1 MAVTGKPI
9 DRVDGRLKVTGAA
22 KYAAEF
28 NQPNMAYAFPVCSTI
43 AKGTITA
50 IDTRAALSAAG
61 VLTVLTHE
69 NAVKLKAINPAEQ
82 MKAGV
87 QLVGEDLPPLQTNK
101 IYYFKQCIAC
111 VVAETY
117 EQARFA
123 ANLVKIT
130 YAQEKPASD
139 LKSGLA
145 NGYVPEKNMG
155 QPAQIN
161 SGKAAAPFA
170 AAPVKFE
177 RTYTTPTE
185 THHPMEPHAAVAMWD
200 RAGKLTIYDSSQGV
214 LNIKA
219 TAAYFLQIKPENV
232 RVLSPFIGGAF
243 GGKGLWMQPVLA
255 AMAAQAVKRPVKVV
269 LTRQMLVAQVGRRPE
284 TSQKIALGAGKD
296 GKLSVIRHHTD
307 TYNNNVC
314 DYLEPCGSPTQSLY
328 NAPLREITYK
338 VAKLNLGSPTYMRA
352 PGKTPGTFA
361 FESAMDELAYEL
373 KLDPIELRI
382 LNHATNDPLTKT
394 PFSSEYLRDCYRI
407 GAEKFGWSNRKSQ
420 PRQTRNG
427 KYLVGYGMAAATYP
441 GVRNAASA
449 RVQMTTNGDVK
460 VMSATHDLG
469 TGTYTVMAQT
479 AADALGVPLEKI
491 KVEIGDTNLPD
502 APLSVG
508 SMTVATVT
516 PAVLAACETLRKDLM
531 RLAMADGK
539 SELNGRRA
547 EEVAF
552 ADAKFFVRSDSG
564 KSDSYAD
571 IMRRHGKTMMEACAT
586 TKPVSD
592 PPSNA
597 PCLVAQA
604 APEENKDDKKY
615 SFHSFGAQFTEVWVD
630 EDLGIAHVKRFTSV
644 HDVGRIMNEKT
655 SRSQII
661 GGVIMGIGAALME
674 ITEHDK
680 RWAYPVTRSFADYHV
695 PANLDAPP
703 IDVYF
708 INKPD
713 PHISSLGA
721 RGVGEIGIVGV
732 GAAIAN
738 AIFNATGKRIRDLP
752 ITIDKLL

>member
-1 MAVTGKPI
+1 MALIGKPV

-28 NQPNMAYAFPVCSTI
+28 NQANMAYAFPVCSTI

-50 IDTRAALSAAG
+50 IDTRAASSAAG
-61 VLTVLTHE
+61 VLAVLTHE

-87 QLVGEDLPPLQTNK
+87 QLVGEDLPPLQDNK
-101 IYYFKQCIAC
+101 VYYFKQCVAC

-123 ANLVKIT
+123 AALVKIT

-145 NGYVPEKNMG
+145 SGYVPEKNMG

-170 AAPVKFE
+170 AAPIKFE

-185 THHPMEPHAAVAMWD
+185 NHHPMEPHAATAVWD
-200 RAGKLTIYDSSQGV
+200 ANGKLTIYDTSQGV
-214 LNIKA
+214 VNIRA
-219 TAAYFLQIKPENV
+219 TAAYFLQVKLENV
-232 RVLSPFIGGAF
+232 RVISRFIGGAF

-269 LTRQMLVAQVGRRPE
+269 ITRQMMVAQVGRRPE
-284 TSQKIALGAGKD
+284 TSQKVALGASKD

-314 DYLEPCGSPTQSLY
+314 NYLEPCGSATGTLY
-328 NAPLREITYK
+328 NAPMREITYK

-361 FESAMDELAYEL
+361 FESAMDELAHEL
-373 KLDPIELRI
+373 KIDPIEFRRI
-382 LNHATNDPLTKT
+382 NHATNDPISKN
-394 PFSSEYLRDCYRI
+394 PFSSEYLRECYRL
-407 GAEKFGWSNRKSQ
+407 GAEKFGWSKRKSQ

-427 KYLVGYGMAAATYP
+427 NYLVGYGMAAATY
-441 GVRNAASA
+441 GGIRLAASA
-449 RVQMTTNGDVK
+449 RVQMMSNGDVK

-491 KVEIGDTNLPD
+491 KVEIGDTNLPN

-508 SMTVATVT
+508 SMTVASVN
-516 PAVLAACETLRKDLM
+516 PAVLAACEMLRKDLM
-531 RLAMADGK
+531 DLAMADGK

-564 KSDSYAD
+564 KSDSYTD
-571 IMRRHGKTMMEACAT
+571 IMRRNGKTMMEACAT
-586 TKPVSD
+586 TKPVSG
-592 PPSNA
+592 PPSTA
-597 PCLVAQA
+597 PCMVAQA
-604 APEENKDDKKY
+604 APKENKDDKKY
-615 SFHSFGAQFTEVWVD
+615 SFHSFGAQFAEVWVD
-630 EDLGIAHVKRFTSV
+630 EDLGIVLVKRFTSV
-644 HDVGRIMNEKT
+644 HDVGIILNEKT
-655 SRSQII
+655 ARSQII

-695 PANLDAPP
+695 PANLDVPP

-713 PHISSLGA
+713 PHISPMGA
-721 RGVGEIGIVGV
+721 RGVGEIGITGV
-732 GAAIAN
+732 CAAIAN
-738 AIFNATGKRIRDLP
+738 AVFNATGKRIRDLP
-752 ITIDKLL
+752 ITSTLR

>member
-1 MAVTGKPI
+1 MALIGKPV

-50 IDTRAALSAAG
+50 INTSAASSAAG
-61 VLTVLTHE
+61 VLAVLTHE

-82 MKAGV
+82 MKAGIMII
-87 QLVGEDLPPLQTNK
+87 GEDLPPLQDNK
-101 IYYFKQCIAC
+101 VHYFKQCVAC

-123 ANLVKIT
+123 AALVKIT
-130 YAQEKPASD
+130 YAQEKPVSD

-145 NGYVPEKNMG
+145 NGYSPENNLG
-155 QPAQIN
+155 RPAQIN
-161 SGKAAAPFA
+161 TGKAAAPLA

-185 THHPMEPHAAVAMWD
+185 THHPMEPHAAVAVWNAAD
-200 RAGKLTIYDSSQGV
+200 KLTIYDSTQGV
-214 LNIKA
+214 LNIRA
-219 TAAYFLQIKPENV
+219 LTAYFLQIKPENV
-232 RVLSPFIGGAF
+232 RVISPFVGGAF
-243 GGKGLWMQPVLA
+243 GCKGLWLQPVLA

-269 LTRQMLVAQVGRRPE
+269 LTRQMLVTSVGRRPE

-307 TYNNNVC
+307 TYNNTVC
-314 DYLEPCGSPTQSLY
+314 NYLEPSGSATGTLY
-328 NAPLREITYK
+328 NAPVREITYK
-338 VAKLNLGSPTYMRA
+338 VAKLNLGSPTFMRA

-373 KLDPIELRI
+373 KIDPIEFRT
-382 LNHATNDPLTKT
+382 LNHATNDPLSNL
-394 PFSSEYLRDCYRI
+394 PFSSEYLRECYRM

-427 KYLVGYGMAAATYP
+427 KYLVGMGMASATY
-441 GVRNAASA
+441 GGIRLAASA
-449 RVQMTTNGDVK
+449 RVQMTANGDVK
-460 VMSATHDLG
+460 ILTATADLG
-469 TGTYTVMAQT
+469 TGTYTVLAQT
-479 AADALGVPLEKI
+479 AADALGVPIEKI
-491 KVEIGDTNLPD
+491 KVEIGDTNLPT
-502 APLSVG
+502 APIAG
-508 SMTVATVT
+508 ASMTVASVN

-531 RLAMADGK
+531 GLAMADGK

-552 ADAKFFVRSDSG
+552 ADAKFFVRSDAG

-571 IMRRHGKTMMEACAT
+571 IMRRNGKTMMEACAT
-586 TKPVSD
+586 TKPVSG
-592 PPSNA
+592 PPSTA

-615 SFHSFGAQFTEVWVD
+615 SFHSFGAQFAEVWVD
-630 EDLGIAHVKRFTSV
+630 EDLGIVLVKRFTSV
-644 HDVGRIMNEKT
+644 HDVGIILNEKT
-655 SRSQII
+655 ARSQII
-661 GGVIMGIGAALME
+661 GGAIMGIGAALME
-674 ITEHDK
+674 ITEHDN

-695 PANLDAPP
+695 PANLDVPE
-703 IDVYF
+703 INVYF

-713 PHISSLGA
+713 PHISPMGA
-721 RGVGEIGIVGV
+721 RGVGEIGITGV
-732 GAAIAN
+732 CAAIAN
-738 AIFNATGKRIRDLP
+738 AVFNATGKRIRDLP
-752 ITIDKLL
+752 ITLDKLL